1 MPCLLGTGVAMP
13 LRLPPTCVCGTLL
26 CVQAGGRFVA
36 VRCMLRVLQAE
47 HGEVHRST
55 SPCSAILHVACRA
68 LHVVRHSGQWLFALG
83 DTQILMNVLV
93 YRLGPSDRIRVYE
106 GKSEPSPVSEL
117 T

>member
-1 MPCLLGTGVAMP
+1 
-13 LRLPPTCVCGTLL
+13 
-26 CVQAGGRFVA
+26 
-36 VRCMLRVLQAE
+36 MLRVLRAE

-68 LHVVRHSGQWLFALG
+68 LHAVRHSGQWLFSLG

-106 GKSEPSPVSEL
+106 GKSVPSPVSEL
-117 T
+117 NLKPLSTPRVPVGYP